1 MRQKIMQSL
10 FALTAFVAATLF
22 VATAATSPVRTDPA
36 PRLQGYALVL
46 AGQTA
51 SRPASPDPAG
61 DCLMRYA
68 LLKAKKGPHAAL
80 PEDQFNSLCA
90 SCRD

>member
-36 PRLQGYALVL
+36 PRPQGYALVL
-46 AGQTA
+46 AGQRGNP
-51 SRPASPDPAG
+51 SVSPDPAG

-68 LLKAKKGPHAAL
+68 LLKAKNAPHAAL
-80 PEDQFNSLCA
+80 PEDQFASLCA